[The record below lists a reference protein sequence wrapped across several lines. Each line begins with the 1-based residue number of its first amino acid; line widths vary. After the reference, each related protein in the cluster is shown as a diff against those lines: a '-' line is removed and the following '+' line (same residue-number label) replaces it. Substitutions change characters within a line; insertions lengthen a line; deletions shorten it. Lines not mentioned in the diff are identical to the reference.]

1 MAEALFRVR
10 VADEI
15 SDWAI
20 GSAGTWARDGQLAAR
35 HVHAV
40 MDARGIDMRAHRSRA
55 VSREILTAFRLV
67 LVMEH
72 GHKEALQIEF
82 PEVRGRIYLLSEMAG
97 RLLDIADP
105 IGGPLVD
112 FEDTANELEQY
123 LTVGLDRIRALAR
136 IKANKIG

>member
-1 MAEALFRVR
+1 
-10 VADEI
+10 
-15 SDWAI
+15 
-20 GSAGTWARDGQLAAR
+20 
-35 HVHAV
+35 
-40 MDARGIDMRAHRSRA
+40 
-55 VSREILTAFRLV
+55 
-67 LVMEH
+67 
-72 GHKEALQIEF
+72 
-82 PEVRGRIYLLSEMAG
+82 MAG